1 MNKDKQTSKPE
12 SMHIYS
18 DGSVLMDKDHQWLQN
33 HMKKQRQAR
42 LLQCEHSP
50 LPPTPE
56 HPSAPTPSVASAT
69 FYGQKFRISTFKQ
82 Q

>member
-1 MNKDKQTSKPE
+1 MNNDKQTSKPE

-42 LLQCEHSP
+42 KTQAKKRRP
-50 LPPTPE
+50 I
-56 HPSAPTPSVASAT
+56 
-69 FYGQKFRISTFKQ
+69 KR
-82 Q
+82 

>member
-42 LLQCEHSP
+42 KTQAKKRRPIKRSVSYTHLT
-50 LPPTPE
+50 LPTK
-56 HPSAPTPSVASAT
+56 A
-69 FYGQKFRISTFKQ
+69 
-82 Q
+82 

>member
-42 LLQCEHSP
+42 KTQAKKRRPIKRQHGIIRIIFYRC
-50 LPPTPE
+50 
-56 HPSAPTPSVASAT
+56 AS
-69 FYGQKFRISTFKQ
+69 
-82 Q
+82 